1 MLLHASGQVVWRRHV
16 HGPPPSLHGIRS
28 SCMQLLPLVEMY
40 CKYELQEDCI
50 GLRDMMLRFD
60 SELELG
66 SHDLG
71 RALLCM
77 VREDAENQDI
87 LPSPMPYVS
96 RDNPFDVVRT
106 RLLAAGTAITNLR
119 QQVHHSLVRI
129 FFPEVLGHMCCIP

>member
-1 MLLHASGQVVWRRHV
+1 MWRRHM
-16 HGPPPSLHGIRS
+16 HGHFPSLHGIRS

-87 LPSPMPYVS
+87 I
-96 RDNPFDVVRT
+96 
-106 RLLAAGTAITNLR
+106 A
-119 QQVHHSLVRI
+119 
-129 FFPEVLGHMCCIP
+129 